1 MPDGI
6 FSYLGVVVGNA
17 DNTLRASE
25 KSHTRISPR
34 IRKTSMWLA
43 RGASRLGRLP
53 ISIVNLTAS
62 SKFTLKY
69 DRC

>member
-6 FSYLGVVVGNA
+6 FSYLGVIAGFA

-25 KSHTRISPR
+25 KSRMRISPR

-43 RGASRLGRLP
+43 GGVLHLARLP
-53 ISIVNLTAS
+53 ISIVNMLAS
-62 SKFTLKY
+62 SGFTLKY
-69 DRC
+69 GRC

>member
-6 FSYLGVVVGNA
+6 FSYLGVIVGFA

-43 RGASRLGRLP
+43 RGPSGLGRLP
-53 ISIVNLTAS
+53 ISIVNMLAS
-62 SKFTLKY
+62 NQFTLKY
-69 DRC
+69 GRC